1 MRTVVRIVSLL
12 SLIALMPGG
21 CGVARRQSFATP
33 TVAVS
38 QPLVAIRD
46 AGILR
51 RVDPMTGNE
60 RWRMGSR
67 DTSPGLAAGSGDVIF
82 ASSTAANGANTEIR
96 AISLRNFTTE
106 RIGLFPGS
114 ASVKRVSPD
123 GAHLSLLT
131 YVGSGAA
138 SEPDRVLDLTIPAQ
152 WRSTARNVPPPLA
165 GGSALA
171 PDGGTWYRLVGTT
184 LETGPHTA
192 GGSLVVSRL
201 SLPAPDAYTSSLLMA
216 PDGRTLY
223 VVDYRYGESIY
234 VIDVVQGAVVRTVGI
249 RPQEITKQTTC
260 AASLSPQGDRLYIT
274 ANNGMHGN
282 GIDVI
287 DTTTMQ
293 RVANLLPERTF
304 YCLAVSSDGKSLYA
318 ASGGPIFAAQKDAT
332 LTTIDTQTGSEERT
346 VPISIEV
353 SPALALAVLFG

>member
-51 RVDPMTGNE
+51 LVDPMTGAE
-60 RWRMGSR
+60 RLHVGNREASL
-67 DTSPGLAAGSGDVIF
+67 GLATGSGDAIF
-82 ASSTAANGANTEIR
+82 ASSTAADGTSTEIR
-96 AISLRNFTTE
+96 AISLRDFTTE

-152 WRSTARNVPPPLA
+152 WRSTARNVPPPLT
-165 GGSALA
+165 GGSVLVL
-171 PDGGTWYRLVGTT
+171 DGGTWYRLVGAT
-184 LETGPHTA
+184 LETGTHAA
-192 GGSLVVSRL
+192 GGSLIVSRL
-201 SLPAPDAYTSSLLMA
+201 ALPAPDAFTSSLLMA

-234 VIDVVQGAVVRTVGI
+234 VIDVMQGAVVRTVGI
-249 RPQEITKQTTC
+249 RPQETTKQTTC
-260 AASLSPQGDRLYIT
+260 AASLSPQGDRLYIA
-274 ANNGMHGN
+274 ANNGTHGN

-304 YCLAVSSDGKSLYA
+304 YCLAISPDGKSLYA
-318 ASGGPIFAAQKDAT
+318 TSGGPIVAAQKGAM
-332 LTTIDTQTGSEERT
+332 LTTIDTRTGGEERT

-353 SPALALAVLFG
+353 SPALVAAFG

>member
-1 MRTVVRIVSLL
+1 MRARIGFVVSL
-12 SLIALMPGG
+12 SLVALFLNG
-21 CGVARRQSFATP
+21 CRAAQQPTDTP
-33 TVAVS
+33 TMAVS

-51 RVDPMTGNE
+51 LVDPTTGSE
-60 RWRMGSR
+60 RWQMGSR
-67 DTSPGLAAGSGDVIF
+67 DASLGLAARSGDAIF
-82 ASSTAANGANTEIR
+82 ASSTAADGTSTEIR
-96 AISLRNFTTE
+96 AISLRDFTTE

-152 WRSTARNVPPPLA
+152 WRSTTRNVPPPLTGA
-165 GGSALA
+165 SALA

-184 LETGPHTA
+184 LETGTHA
-192 GGSLVVSRL
+192 GGDSLVVSRL
-201 SLPAPDAYTSSLLMA
+201 SLPAPDAFTSSLLMA

-223 VVDYRYGESIY
+223 VIDYRYGESIY
-234 VIDVVQGAVVRTVGI
+234 VIDVAQGAVVRTIGI
-249 RPQEITKQTTC
+249 RPQETTKQTAC
-260 AASLSPQGDRLYIT
+260 AASLSPQGDRLYIA
-274 ANNGMHGN
+274 ANNGTHGN

-304 YCLAVSSDGKSLYA
+304 YCLAIFPDGKNLYA
-318 ASGGPIFAAQKDAT
+318 ASGGPIVAAQKDAT
-332 LTTIDTQTGSEERT
+332 LTTIDTRTGGEERT

-353 SPALALAVLFG
+353 SPALVAAFG